1 MEILFENPIVL
12 IILIGIISSIF
23 KNRNK
28 SEKQDSP
35 AKRAE
40 SRKPVQKSS
49 DPFNEMKDL
58 FKEVQRSFQ
67 EELNPA
73 KKLKEDGPQKID
85 EVKLNYKEEQPEKS
99 SMSKQVTE
107 TPHEHQVQKTKQASQ
122 LKVDESKLVDAVI
135 WSEILGPPRAK
146 KPYLQNRTRGKY

>member
-73 KKLKEDGPQKID
+73 KKLTEDDPQKLD
-85 EVKLNYKEEQPEKS
+85 EVKLTFIRKNGKS
-99 SMSKQVTE
+99 HPCPRKLKKHPVSIKF
-107 TPHEHQVQKTKQASQ
+107 KSQ
-122 LKVDESKLVDAVI
+122 NNKVS
-135 WSEILGPPRAK
+135 
-146 KPYLQNRTRGKY
+146 